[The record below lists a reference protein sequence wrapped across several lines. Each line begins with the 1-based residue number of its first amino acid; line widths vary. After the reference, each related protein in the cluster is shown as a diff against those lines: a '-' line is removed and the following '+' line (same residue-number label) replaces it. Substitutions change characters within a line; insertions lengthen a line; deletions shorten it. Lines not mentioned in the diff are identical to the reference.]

1 MKRPPPSN
9 ETVEAAFP
17 GITNASLF
25 DTGGFKAVYS
35 VEILGR
41 KEALELV
48 EIPELNDPHEA
59 DIFRAEVTSRVRRE
73 VEALRICKV
82 AEIVKLGT
90 VPFQRVQLNGA
101 EFLAYSEEFLDGKDL
116 WNILIAA
123 PALPGEK
130 ELRRLSI
137 ALLNAIRELWGHGYV
152 HRDIKPKNV
161 MKLKA
166 PNREFVLLDLGIA

>member
-59 DIFRAEVTSRVRRE
+59 DIFRAEVTSRVRW
-73 VEALRICKV
+73 LRRMRT
-82 AEIVKLGT
+82 A
-90 VPFQRVQLNGA
+90 
-101 EFLAYSEEFLDGKDL
+101 
-116 WNILIAA
+116 AA
-123 PALPGEK
+123 PK
-130 ELRRLSI
+130 EEPQS
-137 ALLNAIRELWGHGYV
+137 V
-152 HRDIKPKNV
+152 HPV
-161 MKLKA
+161 A
-166 PNREFVLLDLGIA
+166 V